1 MLYGSLYK
9 VFLKLSKHKNINKN
23 KYNELTIPKIF
34 VKILLN
40 KEKKNMKNYYKFE
53 EDSDFFTKENH
64 DFNFFKVNNTT
75 KAKDNRQY
83 NSLIKNHYM
92 SNLDFSLPKI
102 KFKKEI
108 PLIIPKK
115 ESSKSKEKNDFIIS
129 DTLKQ
134 IKNSNESLTVS
145 PTKKIY
151 KNQNINNIR
160 KIKIQR
166 INDCNKNN
174 NDESSLN
181 NSNKKEK
188 ICNLKYRIK
197 LNNIFEY
204 RDLENNF
211 EKQNFENELKDN
223 ISETILNPKDN
234 KRNIINMKNKNQL
247 MLNMERN
254 KDNKIFSKINSFK
267 DKNRIKLSK
276 ILIKDKEKEKD
287 NDYFNIKSKKTFNFP
302 KQKTEFLTIS
312 TLNFKKYS
320 KIDDID
326 KLLSKNEIKNFLFK
340 NLFQNNDIFYFK
352 CKMYKNQLK
361 EYFSHRIN
369 WELITNN
376 NNNENNNNTI
386 INFEWKYYSN
396 KLNYKEYKYDPTI
409 PVKKLKMVNLFERNY
424 EIGNKKYMFINLINY
439 CDKKNINV
447 FELVPFTMIIN
458 NSYNIQNTFN
468 KIEKIMNLVKNN
480 KNKKDLISTQKYNEI
495 FNEDKFFEN
504 LKNQYIYINKN
515 FLSKKNYW
523 IIKPPDLYQGKCIE
537 IVDSFD
543 EFVRITKKIFKGV
556 DKKLIPEQLNTISN
570 TESNNYPFNNN
581 NNINN
586 NEKLLTY
593 NNYMNSTNYN
603 INASAKKKLIKSR
616 MYCTN
621 EIIVQKYLD
630 NPLLYKNR
638 KFDIR
643 CFVLLDFNYNLFF
656 CKEGHLKGSSELYNL
671 YNSNKYIH
679 ITNYSLQ
686 KNSNNFELY
695 EIGNE
700 MSYKDFKNYLMTEK
714 ISLEKFDLMIN
725 QMKQLIK
732 ISFKSVSKKI
742 LKEKPGNILCF
753 EIFGYDFILDN
764 DFKLWILEIN
774 NNPGLSISSPV
785 IEKLVPRMMDDAFRL
800 TVDKVFNTKYSKE
813 CIDSLG
819 KYKTKYKLDGFSD
832 DENIFE
838 FLCNISP

>member
-9 VFLKLSKHKNINKN
+9 VFLKLSNHKKINKN

-40 KEKKNMKNYYKFE
+40 KERKNMKNYFKIE
-53 EDSDFFTKENH
+53 DDSDYLMKEYH
-64 DFNFFKVNNTT
+64 ELNFFKVNTT

-108 PLIIPKK
+108 PLIIHKK

-134 IKNSNESLTVS
+134 IKNNNESSVNTS
-145 PTKKIY
+145 NKFY
-151 KNQNINNIR
+151 KNQNVNNIR

-181 NSNKKEK
+181 NDNKKEK

-197 LNNIFEY
+197 FNKIFEY
-204 RDLENNF
+204 RDLENNY
-211 EKQNFENELKDN
+211 ENQNFENELKDDIN
-223 ISETILNPKDN
+223 QTILNPKDN
-234 KRNIINMKNKNQL
+234 KKNIISPINKNRVL
-247 MLNMERN
+247 NNMERN
-254 KDNKIFSKINSFK
+254 KDHKIFSKINSLK
-267 DKNRIKLSK
+267 DKNKIKLSK
-276 ILIKDKEKEKD
+276 IIIKEKEKD
-287 NDYFNIKSKKTFNFP
+287 NDYFNIKSKKSFNFK

-312 TLNFKKYS
+312 TMNFKNYS
-320 KIDDID
+320 KIEDID
-326 KLLSKNEIKNFLFK
+326 KILSQKEIKYILFK
-340 NLFQNNDIFYFK
+340 NLFSSDDIFYFK
-352 CKMYKNQLK
+352 CKMYKNQLT

-369 WELITNN
+369 WDLITNN
-376 NNNENNNNTI
+376 NENNAN

-396 KLNYKEYKYDPTI
+396 KLNYKEYKYDPSL
-409 PVKKLKMVNLFERNY
+409 PLKKLKVVNLFERNY
-424 EIGNKKYMFINLINY
+424 EIGNKKHMFINLINY

-458 NSYNIQNTFN
+458 NSYNLQNTFN

-480 KNKKDLISTQKYNEI
+480 KYNHNKQNLISNQKYNEI
-495 FNEDKFFEN
+495 FNEDKFFES
-504 LKNQYIYINKN
+504 LQNQYIYIDKN

-537 IVDSFD
+537 IVDSFE

-556 DKKLIPEQLNTISN
+556 DKKIIPEQLNTISN
-570 TESNNYPFNNN
+570 TESNNEPF
-581 NNINN
+581 NN

-593 NNYMNSTNYN
+593 NNYMNNTNYN
-603 INASAKKKLIKSR
+603 ININSKKKIIRSR

-656 CKEGHLKGSSELYNL
+656 CREGHLKGSSELYNL
-671 YNSNKYIH
+671 NNSNKYIH

-700 MSYKDFKNYLMTEK
+700 MSYKDFKNYLQTEK
-714 ISLEKFDLMIN
+714 IPLEKFDLMIN

-732 ISFKSVSKKI
+732 ISFKSVSKKL
-742 LKEKPGNILCF
+742 LKEKPGNTLCF

-800 TVDKVFNTKYSKE
+800 TIDKVFNTKYSNE
-813 CIDSLG
+813 CIDHDG
-819 KYKTKYKLDGFSD
+819 KYKTKYRLDGFTD

-838 FLCNISP
+838 FLCNISL

>member
-9 VFLKLSKHKNINKN
+9 VFLKLSNHKKINKN

-40 KEKKNMKNYYKFE
+40 KERKNMKNYFKIE
-53 EDSDFFTKENH
+53 DDSDYLMKEYH
-64 DFNFFKVNNTT
+64 ELNFFKVNTT

-102 KFKKEI
+102 KFKKDI

-129 DTLKQ
+129 DILKQ
-134 IKNSNESLTVS
+134 IKNNNESSVS
-145 PTKKIY
+145 SSNKFY
-151 KNQNINNIR
+151 KNQNVNNIR

-181 NSNKKEK
+181 NDNKKEK

-197 LNNIFEY
+197 FNKIFEY
-204 RDLENNF
+204 RDLENNY
-211 EKQNFENELKDN
+211 ENQNFENELKDDIN
-223 ISETILNPKDN
+223 QTILNPKDN
-234 KRNIINMKNKNQL
+234 KKNIISPINKNRVFN
-247 MLNMERN
+247 NMERN
-254 KDNKIFSKINSFK
+254 KDHKIFSKINSLK
-267 DKNRIKLSK
+267 DKNKIKLSK
-276 ILIKDKEKEKD
+276 IIIKEKEKD
-287 NDYFNIKSKKTFNFP
+287 NDYFNIKSKKSFNFK

-312 TLNFKKYS
+312 TMNFNNYS
-320 KIDDID
+320 KIEDID
-326 KLLSKNEIKNFLFK
+326 KILSQKEIKYILFK
-340 NLFQNNDIFYFK
+340 NLFSSDDIFYFK
-352 CKMYKNQLK
+352 CKMYKNQLT

-369 WELITNN
+369 WDLITNN
-376 NNNENNNNTI
+376 NESNVN

-396 KLNYKEYKYDPTI
+396 KLNYKEYKYVPSL
-409 PVKKLKMVNLFERNY
+409 PLKKLKIVNLFERNY
-424 EIGNKKYMFINLINY
+424 EIGNKKHMFINLINY

-458 NSYNIQNTFN
+458 NSYNLQNTFN

-480 KNKKDLISTQKYNEI
+480 KYNHNKQNLLSNQKYNEI
-495 FNEDKFFEN
+495 FNEDKFFES
-504 LKNQYIYINKN
+504 LQNQYIYIDKN

-537 IVDSFD
+537 IVDSFE

-556 DKKLIPEQLNTISN
+556 DKKIIPEQLNTISN
-570 TESNNYPFNNN
+570 TESNNEPF
-581 NNINN
+581 NN

-593 NNYMNSTNYN
+593 NNYMNNTNYN
-603 INASAKKKLIKSR
+603 ININSKKKIIRSR

-656 CKEGHLKGSSELYNL
+656 CREGHLKGSSELYNL
-671 YNSNKYIH
+671 NNSNKYIH

-700 MSYKDFKNYLMTEK
+700 MSYKDFKNYLQTEK
-714 ISLEKFDLMIN
+714 IPLEKFDLMIN

-732 ISFKSVSKKI
+732 ISFKSVSKKL
-742 LKEKPGNILCF
+742 LKEKPGNTLCF

-800 TVDKVFNTKYSKE
+800 TIDKVFNTKYSNE
-813 CIDSLG
+813 CIDHDG

-838 FLCNISP
+838 FLCNISL

>member
-145 PTKKIY
+145 PTKKLY

-247 MLNMERN
+247 MINMERN

-276 ILIKDKEKEKD
+276 ILIKDKDKEKD

-326 KLLSKNEIKNFLFK
+326 KLLSKNELKNFLFK

-369 WELITNN
+369 WELISN
-376 NNNENNNNTI
+376 NNNENNNNII

-409 PVKKLKMVNLFERNY
+409 PVKKLKMVNLF
-424 EIGNKKYMFINLINY
+424 
-439 CDKKNINV
+439 
-447 FELVPFTMIIN
+447 
-458 NSYNIQNTFN
+458 
-468 KIEKIMNLVKNN
+468 
-480 KNKKDLISTQKYNEI
+480 
-495 FNEDKFFEN
+495 
-504 LKNQYIYINKN
+504 
-515 FLSKKNYW
+515 
-523 IIKPPDLYQGKCIE
+523 
-537 IVDSFD
+537 
-543 EFVRITKKIFKGV
+543 
-556 DKKLIPEQLNTISN
+556 
-570 TESNNYPFNNN
+570 
-581 NNINN
+581 
-586 NEKLLTY
+586 
-593 NNYMNSTNYN
+593 
-603 INASAKKKLIKSR
+603 
-616 MYCTN
+616 
-621 EIIVQKYLD
+621 
-630 NPLLYKNR
+630 
-638 KFDIR
+638 
-643 CFVLLDFNYNLFF
+643 
-656 CKEGHLKGSSELYNL
+656 
-671 YNSNKYIH
+671 
-679 ITNYSLQ
+679 
-686 KNSNNFELY
+686 
-695 EIGNE
+695 
-700 MSYKDFKNYLMTEK
+700 
-714 ISLEKFDLMIN
+714 
-725 QMKQLIK
+725 
-732 ISFKSVSKKI
+732 
-742 LKEKPGNILCF
+742 
-753 EIFGYDFILDN
+753 
-764 DFKLWILEIN
+764 
-774 NNPGLSISSPV
+774 
-785 IEKLVPRMMDDAFRL
+785 
-800 TVDKVFNTKYSKE
+800 
-813 CIDSLG
+813 
-819 KYKTKYKLDGFSD
+819 
-832 DENIFE
+832 
-838 FLCNISP
+838 

>member
-9 VFLKLSKHKNINKN
+9 VFLKLSNHKKINKN

-40 KEKKNMKNYYKFE
+40 KERKNMKNYFKIE
-53 EDSDFFTKENH
+53 DDSDYLMKEYH
-64 DFNFFKVNNTT
+64 ELNFFKVNTT

-102 KFKKEI
+102 KFKKDI

-134 IKNSNESLTVS
+134 IKNNNESSVNS
-145 PTKKIY
+145 SNKFY
-151 KNQNINNIR
+151 KNQNVNNIR

-181 NSNKKEK
+181 NDNKKEK

-197 LNNIFEY
+197 FNKIFEY
-204 RDLENNF
+204 RDLDNNYEN
-211 EKQNFENELKDN
+211 QNFENELKDDIN
-223 ISETILNPKDN
+223 QTILNPKDN
-234 KRNIINMKNKNQL
+234 KKNIISPINKNRVFN
-247 MLNMERN
+247 NMERN
-254 KDNKIFSKINSFK
+254 KDHKIFSKINSLK
-267 DKNRIKLSK
+267 DKNKIKLSK
-276 ILIKDKEKEKD
+276 IIIKEKEKD
-287 NDYFNIKSKKTFNFP
+287 NDYFNIKSKKSFNFK

-312 TLNFKKYS
+312 TMNFKNYS
-320 KIDDID
+320 KMEDID
-326 KLLSKNEIKNFLFK
+326 KILSKKEINYILFK
-340 NLFQNNDIFYFK
+340 NLFSSDDIFYFK
-352 CKMYKNQLK
+352 CKMYKNQLT

-369 WELITNN
+369 WDLITNN
-376 NNNENNNNTI
+376 NESIVN

-396 KLNYKEYKYDPTI
+396 KLNYKEYKYDPSL
-409 PVKKLKMVNLFERNY
+409 PLKKLKVVNLFERNY
-424 EIGNKKYMFINLINY
+424 EIGNKKHMFINLINY

-458 NSYNIQNTFN
+458 NSYNLQNTFN

-480 KNKKDLISTQKYNEI
+480 KYNHNKQNLISNQKYNEI
-495 FNEDKFFEN
+495 FNEDKFFES
-504 LKNQYIYINKN
+504 LQNQYIYIDKN

-537 IVDSFD
+537 IVDSFE

-556 DKKLIPEQLNTISN
+556 DKKIIPEQLNTISN
-570 TESNNYPFNNN
+570 TESNNEPF
-581 NNINN
+581 NN

-593 NNYMNSTNYN
+593 NNYMNNTNYN
-603 INASAKKKLIKSR
+603 ININSKKKIIRSR

-656 CKEGHLKGSSELYNL
+656 CREGHLKGSSELYNL
-671 YNSNKYIH
+671 NNSNKYIH

-700 MSYKDFKNYLMTEK
+700 MSYKDFKNYLQTEK
-714 ISLEKFDLMIN
+714 IPLEKFDLMIN

-732 ISFKSVSKKI
+732 ISFKSVSKKL
-742 LKEKPGNILCF
+742 LKEKPGNTLCF

-800 TVDKVFNTKYSKE
+800 TIDKVFNTKYSNE
-813 CIDSLG
+813 CIDHDG
-819 KYKTKYKLDGFSD
+819 KYKTKYKLDGFTD

-838 FLCNISP
+838 FLCNISL